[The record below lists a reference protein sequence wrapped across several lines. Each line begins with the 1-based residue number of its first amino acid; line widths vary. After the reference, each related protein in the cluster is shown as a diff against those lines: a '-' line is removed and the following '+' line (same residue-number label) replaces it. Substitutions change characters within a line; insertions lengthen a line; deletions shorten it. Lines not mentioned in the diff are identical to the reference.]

1 MPFVSVWGDNSIG
14 AKGVNGDKRRTACQ
28 EATKLVNASGGRG
41 TFLLLPEA
49 GIAGNSHMMMMDKNN
64 LQVADRIRTWIAEQV
79 K

>member
-1 MPFVSVWGDNSIG
+1 ML
-14 AKGVNGDKRRTACQ
+14 TA
-28 EATKLVNASGGRG
+28 AGGRG

-64 LQVADRIRTWIAEQV
+64 LQVADRLRSWIAQQV